1 LGQQA
6 AAQFHVGI
14 FLRILRNTPR
24 ERLRCRSMILLY
36 QLHWSH
42 YVEKVRWAL
51 DFKGVQWQA
60 VDVDP
65 FSKREMR
72 HLQCKTKLENG
83 VKVCTVPTIHDQA
96 TGAVR
101 NESSS
106 ILEYLEQTYPVPS
119 LHLSDEVKRWML
131 WFDSTLGL
139 AARRLAYTQIAL
151 ESPGILTGLFLP
163 KLPAGGVKAA
173 LAGRIIAGV
182 LTRRFRFRHNR
193 ADRVF
198 EQLEQCLLTAAER
211 LSAHSHLVGE
221 QFSAADLTLAA
232 LMRPVVLIPY
242 FRNHPR
248 LQRLFEWR
256 MQQLREHHR
265 TEHVDYESA
274 LHEVRMRRGWT
285 FGAVPWL
292 SGEASAPTQVPA
304 LAAPSNDQQDVG
316 GWPLITGPF
325 EYVRLKQ
332 TCELGRTA
340 YPA

>member
-1 LGQQA
+1 
-6 AAQFHVGI
+6 
-14 FLRILRNTPR
+14 
-24 ERLRCRSMILLY
+24 MILLY

-51 DFKGVQWQA
+51 DFKGVEWQA
-60 VDVDP
+60 VEVNP

-72 HLQCKTKLENG
+72 HLRCKTQLDNG
-83 VKVCTVPTIHDQA
+83 RKEYTVPTIHDQA
-96 TGAVR
+96 TGAVLS
-101 NESSS
+101 ESSS
-106 ILEYLEQTYPVPS
+106 IVEYLEQTHPAPS

-151 ESPGILTGLFLP
+151 EHPAILTGLFLP
-163 KLPAGGVKAA
+163 EIPADSFKAGV
-173 LAGRIIAGV
+173 AGRIIAGV

-193 ADRVF
+193 ADRAF

-211 LSAHSHLVGE
+211 LSARSYLVGE

-265 TEHVDYESA
+265 TEQIGYESS
-274 LHEVRMRRGWT
+274 LHEVRTRRGWT
-285 FGAVPWL
+285 FGAIPWL
-292 SGEASAPTQVPA
+292 SPQASATVEVPA
-304 LAAPSNDQQDVG
+304 LAAARNDQQTVG
-316 GWPLITGPF
+316 RWPLFTGLF
-325 EYVRLKQ
+325 EYLRLKQ
-332 TCELGRTA
+332 TCELGRKA
-340 YPA
+340 YP

>member
-1 LGQQA
+1 
-6 AAQFHVGI
+6 
-14 FLRILRNTPR
+14 
-24 ERLRCRSMILLY
+24 MILLY
-36 QLHWSH
+36 QLPWSH

-51 DFKGVQWQA
+51 DFKGVGWQA
-60 VDVDP
+60 VEVNP

-72 HLQCKTKLENG
+72 HLRCKTKLDNG
-83 VKVCTVPTIHDQA
+83 RQEYTVPTIHDQA
-96 TGAVR
+96 TGAVLS
-101 NESSS
+101 ESSS
-106 ILEYLEQTYPVPS
+106 IVEYLEQTHPAPS

-151 ESPGILTGLFLP
+151 EHPAILTGLFLP
-163 KLPAGGVKAA
+163 EIPAGSFKAGV
-173 LAGRIIAGV
+173 AGRIIAGV

-193 ADRVF
+193 ADRAF

-211 LSAHSHLVGE
+211 LSAHSYLVGE

-265 TEHVDYESA
+265 PEHIGYESA
-274 LHEVRMRRGWT
+274 LHEVRTRRGWT

-292 SGEASAPTQVPA
+292 SPQAAAAVEVPA
-304 LAAPSNDQQDVG
+304 LTAACNDQQTVSG
-316 GWPLITGPF
+316 RPLITGPI
-325 EYVRLKQ
+325 EYLRLKQ

-340 YPA
+340 YP

>member
-1 LGQQA
+1 
-6 AAQFHVGI
+6 
-14 FLRILRNTPR
+14 
-24 ERLRCRSMILLY
+24 MILLY

-51 DFKGVQWQA
+51 DFKGVEWQA
-60 VDVDP
+60 VEVNP

-72 HLQCKTKLENG
+72 HLRCKTNLGNG
-83 VKVCTVPTIHDQA
+83 RREYTVPTIHDQA
-96 TGAVR
+96 TGAVLS
-101 NESSS
+101 ESSS
-106 ILEYLEQTYPVPS
+106 IVEYLEQTHPAPS
-119 LHLSDEVKRWML
+119 LHLSGEVKRWMV

-151 ESPGILTGLFLP
+151 EHPAILTSLFLP
-163 KLPAGGVKAA
+163 EIPAGSLKAGV
-173 LAGRIIAGV
+173 AGRIIAGV

-193 ADRVF
+193 ADRTF
-198 EQLEQCLLTAAER
+198 EQLEQCLLSAAER
-211 LSAHSHLVGE
+211 LSAHSYLFGE

-256 MQQLREHHR
+256 MQLLREHHR
-265 TEHVDYESA
+265 TQYVGYESA
-274 LHEVRMRRGWT
+274 LHEVRTRRGWT

-292 SGEASAPTQVPA
+292 SPQASATAEVPA
-304 LAAPSNDQQDVG
+304 LAAARNDQQTLG

-325 EYVRLKQ
+325 EYLRLKQ

-340 YPA
+340 YP